1 MIILGIVDIYVV
13 LFVNSFETLNNFRIL
28 SINIF
33 LIHNYLASSNSIF
46 QGCISFACRR
56 VFLIYVTLYT

>member
-13 LFVNSFETLNNFRIL
+13 LFVNSFEISNNFRIL

-33 LIHNYLASSNSIF
+33 LIYNCLASSVIQFSKGAF
-46 QGCISFACRR
+46 PLLADVSF
-56 VFLIYVTLYT
+56 

>member
-33 LIHNYLASSNSIF
+33 LIYNYLAS
-46 QGCISFACRR
+46 
-56 VFLIYVTLYT
+56 

>member
-13 LFVNSFETLNNFRIL
+13 LFVNFFETLNNFRIL

-33 LIHNYLASSNSIF
+33 LIYNYLASSNSIF
-46 QGCISFACRR
+46 QGRISFACRR
-56 VFLIYVTLYT
+56 VFLIYVTSYT

>member
-13 LFVNSFETLNNFRIL
+13 LFVNSFEISNNFRIL

-33 LIHNYLASSNSIF
+33 LIYNCLASLVIQFSKGAF
-46 QGCISFACRR
+46 PLLADVSF
-56 VFLIYVTLYT
+56 

>member
-13 LFVNSFETLNNFRIL
+13 LFVNSFEISNNFRIL

-33 LIHNYLASSNSIF
+33 LIYNYLASSVIQFSKDAF
-46 QGCISFACRR
+46 PLLADVSF
-56 VFLIYVTLYT
+56 

>member
-13 LFVNSFETLNNFRIL
+13 LFVNSFEISNNFRIL

-33 LIHNYLASSNSIF
+33 LIYNYLAS
-46 QGCISFACRR
+46 
-56 VFLIYVTLYT
+56 

>member
-33 LIHNYLASSNSIF
+33 LIYLLFS
-46 QGCISFACRR
+46 
-56 VFLIYVTLYT
+56 FLIQFSKDAFPLLADVSF

>member
-13 LFVNSFETLNNFRIL
+13 LFVNCFEISNNFRIL

-33 LIHNYLASSNSIF
+33 LIYNYLAS
-46 QGCISFACRR
+46 
-56 VFLIYVTLYT
+56 